1 MKQEIIDKINR
12 LASQDEPFLFVIN
25 YQADEAFIRKLSDIN
40 PEECLF
46 DFEGKGNFSHTR
58 KETWKEEISETTWQ
72 IEPPLYEDYEQS
84 FNIVKSNIMAGNSYL
99 TNLTNRVPVSCNLSL
114 EEIFHRAKGKYK
126 LLLRR
131 KRTQAEDKAHLKEE
145 NIEENLTPFVCFSP
159 ETFVRIKGGRIYSY
173 PMKGT
178 LDASLPNAEKLLM
191 EDRKEAAEHA
201 TIVDLIRND
210 LSRVAED
217 VRVDKYRYVD
227 VLHTNKGD
235 ILQTSSE
242 ISGRLPEDYPHH
254 LGEILDAQLP
264 AGSITGAPKDKTMQ
278 IIQEAEGYDRGFY
291 TGIMGIYD
299 QGELNSAVMIRFI
312 EEEETSPVDFE
323 ADGEKNFK
331 ANEGKKPKI
340 VFQGRRRHHF
350 EERLPEGIRGSDSE
364 NLPSDLNPP
373 FILEKIKEIMKQQF
387 VETIKIKNGKALALP
402 YHQARMERTIR
413 RFFPTL
419 ASEEIKLSSLISPK
433 EEMNLYKARVVYD
446 IQGVEAIEYAPYKM
460 KEIHS
465 LKVVEDDEID
475 YTYKSTDRSALNALV
490 AQKDDCDEIII
501 VKNGLITDTSF
512 TNLALFDGNR
522 WLTPKHPLLQGTK
535 RAQLLEAGIIL
546 EADLTLENLRK
557 AEKVSL
563 FNAMIDFGEREVTK
577 IFLPDQN

>member
-1 MKQEIIDKINR
+1 MKQEIIDKINQ
-12 LASQDEPFLFVIN
+12 LASQDEPFLFIIN
-25 YQADEAFIRKLSDIN
+25 YQGDKAFIRLLSDIN

-46 DFEGKGNFSHTR
+46 DFEGRGNLSHVW
-58 KETWKEEISETTWQ
+58 KETLKEETSEKEILKEEISETTWQ
-72 IEPPLYEDYEQS
+72 IEPPLYEDYERS

-99 TNLTNRVPVSCNLSL
+99 TNLTCRVPVSCNLSL

-217 VRVDKYRYVD
+217 VRVDKYRYID
-227 VLHTNKGD
+227 VLHTNKGN

-312 EEEETSPVDFE
+312 EEETSPVDFE
-323 ADGEKNFK
+323 TDGEKNFK
-331 ANEGKKPKI
+331 AKEGK
-340 VFQGRRRHHF
+340 
-350 EERLPEGIRGSDSE
+350 
-364 NLPSDLNPP
+364 
-373 FILEKIKEIMKQQF
+373 
-387 VETIKIKNGKALALP
+387 
-402 YHQARMERTIR
+402 
-413 RFFPTL
+413 
-419 ASEEIKLSSLISPK
+419 ASEGKEPK
-433 EEMNLYKARVVYD
+433 ASRELYFKAGGGITSKSDCQREYEEV
-446 IQGVEAIEYAPYKM
+446 IQ
-460 KEIHS
+460 
-465 LKVVEDDEID
+465 
-475 YTYKSTDRSALNALV
+475 
-490 AQKDDCDEIII
+490 
-501 VKNGLITDTSF
+501 
-512 TNLALFDGNR
+512 
-522 WLTPKHPLLQGTK
+522 
-535 RAQLLEAGIIL
+535 
-546 EADLTLENLRK
+546 
-557 AEKVSL
+557 
-563 FNAMIDFGEREVTK
+563 K
-577 IFLPDQN
+577 IYLPF

>member
-25 YQADEAFIRKLSDIN
+25 YQGDKAFIRLLSDIN

-46 DFEGKGNFSHTR
+46 DFEGRGNLSHAW
-58 KETWKEEISETTWQ
+58 KETWKEGTSEKETWKKETSEEEISETTWQ
-72 IEPPLYEDYEQS
+72 IEPPLYEDYERS

-99 TNLTNRVPVSCNLSL
+99 TNLTCRVPVSCNLPL

-131 KRTQAEDKAHLKEE
+131 KKTQAEDKAHLKEEPQNKDYLKEEPQNKAHLKEE

-178 LDASLPNAEKLLM
+178 LDASLPNAEKQLM
-191 EDRKEAAEHA
+191 EDQKEAAEHA

-217 VRVDKYRYVD
+217 VRVDKYRYID
-227 VLHTNKGD
+227 VLHTNKGN

-312 EEEETSPVDFE
+312 EEEVFPSKTENRMNYE
-323 ADGEKNFK
+323 AIRKLYFK
-331 ANEGKKPKI
+331 AGGGITSKSDCRKEYEEVIQKI
-340 VFQGRRRHHF
+340 Y
-350 EERLPEGIRGSDSE
+350 LPI
-364 NLPSDLNPP
+364 
-373 FILEKIKEIMKQQF
+373 
-387 VETIKIKNGKALALP
+387 
-402 YHQARMERTIR
+402 
-413 RFFPTL
+413 
-419 ASEEIKLSSLISPK
+419 
-433 EEMNLYKARVVYD
+433 
-446 IQGVEAIEYAPYKM
+446 
-460 KEIHS
+460 
-465 LKVVEDDEID
+465 
-475 YTYKSTDRSALNALV
+475 
-490 AQKDDCDEIII
+490 
-501 VKNGLITDTSF
+501 
-512 TNLALFDGNR
+512 
-522 WLTPKHPLLQGTK
+522 
-535 RAQLLEAGIIL
+535 
-546 EADLTLENLRK
+546 
-557 AEKVSL
+557 
-563 FNAMIDFGEREVTK
+563 
-577 IFLPDQN
+577 

>member
-1 MKQEIIDKINR
+1 MKQEIIDKINQ

-25 YQADEAFIRKLSDIN
+25 YQGDKAFIRLLSDIN

-46 DFEGKGNFSHTR
+46 DFEGRGNFSHAR
-58 KETWKEEISETTWQ
+58 KETLKEEILKKETLKEEISETTWQ
-72 IEPPLYEDYEQS
+72 IEPPLYEDYERS
-84 FNIVKSNIMAGNSYL
+84 FNIVKCNIMAGNSYL
-99 TNLTNRVPVSCNLSL
+99 TNLTCRVLVSCNLSL

-131 KRTQAEDKAHLKEE
+131 KRTQAEEKDHLKEEAQNKAHLKEE

-178 LDASLPNAEKLLM
+178 LDASLPNAEKQLM

-217 VRVDKYRYVD
+217 VRVDKYRYID

-278 IIQEAEGYDRGFY
+278 IIQEAEDYDRGFY

-299 QGELNSAVMIRFI
+299 HGELNSAVMIRFI
-312 EEEETSPVDFE
+312 EEETSPVDFE
-323 ADGEKNFK
+323 TDGEKNFK
-331 ANEGKKPKI
+331 AKEGK
-340 VFQGRRRHHF
+340 
-350 EERLPEGIRGSDSE
+350 
-364 NLPSDLNPP
+364 
-373 FILEKIKEIMKQQF
+373 
-387 VETIKIKNGKALALP
+387 
-402 YHQARMERTIR
+402 
-413 RFFPTL
+413 
-419 ASEEIKLSSLISPK
+419 ASEGKEPK
-433 EEMNLYKARVVYD
+433 ASRELYFKAGGGITSKSDCQREYEEV
-446 IQGVEAIEYAPYKM
+446 IQ
-460 KEIHS
+460 
-465 LKVVEDDEID
+465 
-475 YTYKSTDRSALNALV
+475 
-490 AQKDDCDEIII
+490 
-501 VKNGLITDTSF
+501 
-512 TNLALFDGNR
+512 
-522 WLTPKHPLLQGTK
+522 
-535 RAQLLEAGIIL
+535 
-546 EADLTLENLRK
+546 
-557 AEKVSL
+557 
-563 FNAMIDFGEREVTK
+563 K
-577 IFLPDQN
+577 IYLPF

>member
-25 YQADEAFIRKLSDIN
+25 YQGDKAFIRLLSDIN

-46 DFEGKGNFSHTR
+46 DFEGRGNLSHAW
-58 KETWKEEISETTWQ
+58 KETWKEGTWKEETWKKKISEEEISETTWQ
-72 IEPPLYEDYEQS
+72 IEPPLYEDYERS

-99 TNLTNRVPVSCNLSL
+99 TNLTCRVPVSCNLSL

-178 LDASLPNAEKLLM
+178 LDASLPDAEKQLM

-217 VRVDKYRYVD
+217 VRVDKYRYID

-312 EEEETSPVDFE
+312 EEETSPVDFE
-323 ADGEKNFK
+323 ADGEKNFN
-331 ANEGKKPKI
+331 ASEGK
-340 VFQGRRRHHF
+340 GD
-350 EERLPEGIRGSDSE
+350 E
-364 NLPSDLNPP
+364 
-373 FILEKIKEIMKQQF
+373 
-387 VETIKIKNGKALALP
+387 
-402 YHQARMERTIR
+402 
-413 RFFPTL
+413 
-419 ASEEIKLSSLISPK
+419 ASEGKRDEASRKLYFKAGGGITSKSDCRREY
-433 EEMNLYKARVVYD
+433 EEV
-446 IQGVEAIEYAPYKM
+446 IQ
-460 KEIHS
+460 
-465 LKVVEDDEID
+465 
-475 YTYKSTDRSALNALV
+475 
-490 AQKDDCDEIII
+490 
-501 VKNGLITDTSF
+501 
-512 TNLALFDGNR
+512 
-522 WLTPKHPLLQGTK
+522 
-535 RAQLLEAGIIL
+535 
-546 EADLTLENLRK
+546 
-557 AEKVSL
+557 
-563 FNAMIDFGEREVTK
+563 K
-577 IFLPDQN
+577 IYLPF

>member
-1 MKQEIIDKINR
+1 MKQEIIDKINQ

-25 YQADEAFIRKLSDIN
+25 YQGDKAFIRLLSGIN

-46 DFEGKGNFSHTR
+46 DFEGRGNLSHAW
-58 KETWKEEISETTWQ
+58 KETWKEGTSEKEISETTWQ
-72 IEPPLYEDYEQS
+72 IEPPLYEDYERS

-99 TNLTNRVPVSCNLSL
+99 TNLTCRVPVSCNLSL

-178 LDASLPNAEKLLM
+178 LDASLPNAEKQLM

-210 LSRVAED
+210 LSRVAEN
-217 VRVDKYRYVD
+217 VRVDKYRYID

-299 QGELNSAVMIRFI
+299 HGELNSAVMIRFI
-312 EEEETSPVDFE
+312 EEETSPVDFE
-323 ADGEKNFK
+323 TDGEKNFK
-331 ANEGKKPKI
+331 ASEGK
-340 VFQGRRRHHF
+340 GD
-350 EERLPEGIRGSDSE
+350 E
-364 NLPSDLNPP
+364 
-373 FILEKIKEIMKQQF
+373 
-387 VETIKIKNGKALALP
+387 
-402 YHQARMERTIR
+402 
-413 RFFPTL
+413 
-419 ASEEIKLSSLISPK
+419 ASEGKRDEASRKLYFKAGGGITSKSDCRK
-433 EEMNLYKARVVYD
+433 EYEEV
-446 IQGVEAIEYAPYKM
+446 IQ
-460 KEIHS
+460 
-465 LKVVEDDEID
+465 
-475 YTYKSTDRSALNALV
+475 
-490 AQKDDCDEIII
+490 
-501 VKNGLITDTSF
+501 
-512 TNLALFDGNR
+512 
-522 WLTPKHPLLQGTK
+522 
-535 RAQLLEAGIIL
+535 
-546 EADLTLENLRK
+546 
-557 AEKVSL
+557 
-563 FNAMIDFGEREVTK
+563 K
-577 IFLPDQN
+577 IYLPF

>member
-25 YQADEAFIRKLSDIN
+25 YQGDKAFIRLLSDIN

-46 DFEGKGNFSHTR
+46 DFEGRGNLSHVWKETLKEDISE
-58 KETWKEEISETTWQ
+58 KETWKKETSEKEISETTWQ
-72 IEPPLYEDYEQS
+72 IEPPLYEDYERS

-99 TNLTNRVPVSCNLSL
+99 TNLTCRVPVSCNLSL

-131 KRTQAEDKAHLKEE
+131 KKTQAEDKAHLKEE

-178 LDASLPNAEKLLM
+178 LDASLPNAEKQLM

-217 VRVDKYRYVD
+217 VRVDKYRYID

-312 EEEETSPVDFE
+312 EEETSPVDFE
-323 ADGEKNFK
+323 TDGEKNFK
-331 ANEGKKPKI
+331 AKEGK
-340 VFQGRRRHHF
+340 
-350 EERLPEGIRGSDSE
+350 
-364 NLPSDLNPP
+364 
-373 FILEKIKEIMKQQF
+373 
-387 VETIKIKNGKALALP
+387 
-402 YHQARMERTIR
+402 
-413 RFFPTL
+413 
-419 ASEEIKLSSLISPK
+419 ASEGKEPKANRKLYFKAGGGITSKSDCRK
-433 EEMNLYKARVVYD
+433 EYEEV
-446 IQGVEAIEYAPYKM
+446 IQ
-460 KEIHS
+460 
-465 LKVVEDDEID
+465 
-475 YTYKSTDRSALNALV
+475 
-490 AQKDDCDEIII
+490 
-501 VKNGLITDTSF
+501 
-512 TNLALFDGNR
+512 
-522 WLTPKHPLLQGTK
+522 
-535 RAQLLEAGIIL
+535 
-546 EADLTLENLRK
+546 
-557 AEKVSL
+557 
-563 FNAMIDFGEREVTK
+563 K
-577 IFLPDQN
+577 IYLPF

>member
-25 YQADEAFIRKLSDIN
+25 YQGDKAFIRQLSDIN

-46 DFEGKGNFSHTR
+46 DFEGRGNSSD
-58 KETWKEEISETTWQ
+58 KMKNNSEKIAEISEKIAEEEISKEEISWQ
-72 IEPPLYEDYEQS
+72 IAPPLYEDYERS
-84 FNIVKSNIMAGNSYL
+84 FDIVKNNIMAGNSYL
-99 TNLTNRVPVSCNLSL
+99 TNLTCRVPVSCNLPL

-131 KRTQAEDKAHLKEE
+131 KRT
-145 NIEENLTPFVCFSP
+145 LTPFVCFSP

-178 LDASLPNAEKLLM
+178 LDASLPNAEKQLM

-210 LSRVAED
+210 LSRVAEN
-217 VRVDKYRYVD
+217 VRVDKYRYFD

-312 EEEETSPVDFE
+312 EEETSPVDFE

-331 ANEGKKPKI
+331 ASEGKGDEASRKLYFKAGGGITSKSDCRKEYEEVIQKI
-340 VFQGRRRHHF
+340 Y
-350 EERLPEGIRGSDSE
+350 LP
-364 NLPSDLNPP
+364 
-373 FILEKIKEIMKQQF
+373 F
-387 VETIKIKNGKALALP
+387 
-402 YHQARMERTIR
+402 
-413 RFFPTL
+413 
-419 ASEEIKLSSLISPK
+419 
-433 EEMNLYKARVVYD
+433 
-446 IQGVEAIEYAPYKM
+446 
-460 KEIHS
+460 
-465 LKVVEDDEID
+465 
-475 YTYKSTDRSALNALV
+475 
-490 AQKDDCDEIII
+490 
-501 VKNGLITDTSF
+501 
-512 TNLALFDGNR
+512 
-522 WLTPKHPLLQGTK
+522 
-535 RAQLLEAGIIL
+535 
-546 EADLTLENLRK
+546 
-557 AEKVSL
+557 
-563 FNAMIDFGEREVTK
+563 
-577 IFLPDQN
+577 

>member
-1 MKQEIIDKINR
+1 M
-12 LASQDEPFLFVIN
+12 ASQDEPFLFVIN
-25 YQADEAFIRKLSDIN
+25 YQGDKAFIRLLSDIN

-46 DFEGKGNFSHTR
+46 DFEGRGNFSHAR
-58 KETWKEEISETTWQ
+58 KETLKEEILKKETLKEETSETTWQ
-72 IEPPLYEDYEQS
+72 IEPPLYEDYERS

-99 TNLTNRVPVSCNLSL
+99 TNLTCRVPVSCNLSL

-178 LDASLPNAEKLLM
+178 LDASLPNAEKQLM

-217 VRVDKYRYVD
+217 VRVDKYRYID

-312 EEEETSPVDFE
+312 EEETSPVDFE
-323 ADGEKNFK
+323 TDGEKNFK
-331 ANEGKKPKI
+331 ASEGK
-340 VFQGRRRHHF
+340 GD
-350 EERLPEGIRGSDSE
+350 E
-364 NLPSDLNPP
+364 
-373 FILEKIKEIMKQQF
+373 
-387 VETIKIKNGKALALP
+387 
-402 YHQARMERTIR
+402 
-413 RFFPTL
+413 
-419 ASEEIKLSSLISPK
+419 ASEGKRDEASRKLYFKAGGGITSKSDCRK
-433 EEMNLYKARVVYD
+433 EYEEV
-446 IQGVEAIEYAPYKM
+446 IQ
-460 KEIHS
+460 
-465 LKVVEDDEID
+465 
-475 YTYKSTDRSALNALV
+475 
-490 AQKDDCDEIII
+490 
-501 VKNGLITDTSF
+501 
-512 TNLALFDGNR
+512 
-522 WLTPKHPLLQGTK
+522 
-535 RAQLLEAGIIL
+535 
-546 EADLTLENLRK
+546 
-557 AEKVSL
+557 
-563 FNAMIDFGEREVTK
+563 K
-577 IFLPDQN
+577 IYLPF

>member
-25 YQADEAFIRKLSDIN
+25 YQGDKAFIRLLSDIN

-46 DFEGKGNFSHTR
+46 DFEGRGNLSHAW
-58 KETWKEEISETTWQ
+58 KETLKEETSETTWQ
-72 IEPPLYEDYEQS
+72 IEPPLYEDYERS

-99 TNLTNRVPVSCNLSL
+99 TNLTNWVPVNCNLSL

-145 NIEENLTPFVCFSP
+145 AQNKAHLKEENIEENLTPFVCFSP
-159 ETFVRIKGGRIYSY
+159 ETFVKIKGGRIYSY

-242 ISGRLPEDYPHH
+242 ISGRLPEDYRQH

-312 EEEETSPVDFE
+312 EEETSPVDFE

-331 ANEGKKPKI
+331 ANEGKKPKESRELYFKAGGGI
-340 VFQGRRRHHF
+340 TSKSDCRREY
-350 EERLPEGIRGSDSE
+350 EEVIQKIYLPI
-364 NLPSDLNPP
+364 
-373 FILEKIKEIMKQQF
+373 
-387 VETIKIKNGKALALP
+387 
-402 YHQARMERTIR
+402 
-413 RFFPTL
+413 
-419 ASEEIKLSSLISPK
+419 
-433 EEMNLYKARVVYD
+433 
-446 IQGVEAIEYAPYKM
+446 
-460 KEIHS
+460 
-465 LKVVEDDEID
+465 
-475 YTYKSTDRSALNALV
+475 
-490 AQKDDCDEIII
+490 
-501 VKNGLITDTSF
+501 
-512 TNLALFDGNR
+512 
-522 WLTPKHPLLQGTK
+522 
-535 RAQLLEAGIIL
+535 
-546 EADLTLENLRK
+546 
-557 AEKVSL
+557 
-563 FNAMIDFGEREVTK
+563 
-577 IFLPDQN
+577 

>member
-25 YQADEAFIRKLSDIN
+25 YQGDKAFIRLLSDIN

-46 DFEGKGNFSHTR
+46 DFEGRGNLSHAW
-58 KETWKEEISETTWQ
+58 KETWKEGTSEKETWKKETSEEEISETTWQ
-72 IEPPLYEDYEQS
+72 IEPPLYEDYERS

-99 TNLTNRVPVSCNLSL
+99 TNLTCRVPVSCNLPL

-131 KRTQAEDKAHLKEE
+131 KKTQAEDKAHLKEEPQNKAHLKEEPQNKDYLKEEPQNKAHLKEE

-178 LDASLPNAEKLLM
+178 LDASLPNAEKQLM
-191 EDRKEAAEHA
+191 EDQKEAAEHA

-217 VRVDKYRYVD
+217 VRVDKYRYID
-227 VLHTNKGD
+227 VLHTNKGN

-254 LGEILDAQLP
+254 LGEILDPQLP

-312 EEEETSPVDFE
+312 EEEVFPSKTENRMNYE
-323 ADGEKNFK
+323 AIRKLYFK
-331 ANEGKKPKI
+331 AGGGITSKSDCRKEYEEVIQKI
-340 VFQGRRRHHF
+340 Y
-350 EERLPEGIRGSDSE
+350 LPI
-364 NLPSDLNPP
+364 
-373 FILEKIKEIMKQQF
+373 
-387 VETIKIKNGKALALP
+387 
-402 YHQARMERTIR
+402 
-413 RFFPTL
+413 
-419 ASEEIKLSSLISPK
+419 
-433 EEMNLYKARVVYD
+433 
-446 IQGVEAIEYAPYKM
+446 
-460 KEIHS
+460 
-465 LKVVEDDEID
+465 
-475 YTYKSTDRSALNALV
+475 
-490 AQKDDCDEIII
+490 
-501 VKNGLITDTSF
+501 
-512 TNLALFDGNR
+512 
-522 WLTPKHPLLQGTK
+522 
-535 RAQLLEAGIIL
+535 
-546 EADLTLENLRK
+546 
-557 AEKVSL
+557 
-563 FNAMIDFGEREVTK
+563 
-577 IFLPDQN
+577 

>member
-25 YQADEAFIRKLSDIN
+25 YQGDKAFIRLLSDIN

-46 DFEGKGNFSHTR
+46 DFEGRGNFSHAR
-58 KETWKEEISETTWQ
+58 KETLKEEIPEVTWQ
-72 IEPPLYEDYEQS
+72 ITPPLYNDYERS

-99 TNLTNRVPVSCNLSL
+99 TNLTCRVPVSCNLSL

-131 KRTQAEDKAHLKEE
+131 KRNQAEDKAHLKEE
-145 NIEENLTPFVCFSP
+145 ESQNKADKMEEEFQNKTYPKEENIEEISNPFVCFSP

-191 EDRKEAAEHA
+191 EDQKEAAEHA

-217 VRVDKYRYVD
+217 VRVDKYRYID

-312 EEEETSPVDFE
+312 EEETSPVDFE
-323 ADGEKNFK
+323 TDGEKNFK
-331 ANEGKKPKI
+331 AKEGK
-340 VFQGRRRHHF
+340 
-350 EERLPEGIRGSDSE
+350 
-364 NLPSDLNPP
+364 
-373 FILEKIKEIMKQQF
+373 
-387 VETIKIKNGKALALP
+387 
-402 YHQARMERTIR
+402 
-413 RFFPTL
+413 
-419 ASEEIKLSSLISPK
+419 ASEGKEPKASRKLYFKAGGGITSKSDCRK
-433 EEMNLYKARVVYD
+433 EYEEV
-446 IQGVEAIEYAPYKM
+446 IQ
-460 KEIHS
+460 
-465 LKVVEDDEID
+465 
-475 YTYKSTDRSALNALV
+475 
-490 AQKDDCDEIII
+490 
-501 VKNGLITDTSF
+501 
-512 TNLALFDGNR
+512 
-522 WLTPKHPLLQGTK
+522 
-535 RAQLLEAGIIL
+535 
-546 EADLTLENLRK
+546 
-557 AEKVSL
+557 
-563 FNAMIDFGEREVTK
+563 K
-577 IFLPDQN
+577 IYLPF

>member
-25 YQADEAFIRKLSDIN
+25 YQGDKAFIRLLSDIN

-46 DFEGKGNFSHTR
+46 DFEGRGNLSHVW
-58 KETWKEEISETTWQ
+58 KETLKEEIPEVTWQ
-72 IEPPLYEDYEQS
+72 ITPPLYNDYERS

-99 TNLTNRVPVSCNLSL
+99 TNLTSRVPVSCNLSL

-131 KRTQAEDKAHLKEE
+131 KRNQAEDKAHLKEE
-145 NIEENLTPFVCFSP
+145 PQNKDYLKEEAQNKAHLKEEKIEENLTPFVCFSP

-191 EDRKEAAEHA
+191 EDQKEAAEHA

-217 VRVDKYRYVD
+217 VRVDKYRYID

-312 EEEETSPVDFE
+312 EEEEVFPSKTENRMNYE
-323 ADGEKNFK
+323 AIRKLYFK
-331 ANEGKKPKI
+331 AGGGITSKSDCRKEYEEVIQKI
-340 VFQGRRRHHF
+340 Y
-350 EERLPEGIRGSDSE
+350 LPI
-364 NLPSDLNPP
+364 
-373 FILEKIKEIMKQQF
+373 
-387 VETIKIKNGKALALP
+387 
-402 YHQARMERTIR
+402 
-413 RFFPTL
+413 
-419 ASEEIKLSSLISPK
+419 
-433 EEMNLYKARVVYD
+433 
-446 IQGVEAIEYAPYKM
+446 
-460 KEIHS
+460 
-465 LKVVEDDEID
+465 
-475 YTYKSTDRSALNALV
+475 
-490 AQKDDCDEIII
+490 
-501 VKNGLITDTSF
+501 
-512 TNLALFDGNR
+512 
-522 WLTPKHPLLQGTK
+522 
-535 RAQLLEAGIIL
+535 
-546 EADLTLENLRK
+546 
-557 AEKVSL
+557 
-563 FNAMIDFGEREVTK
+563 
-577 IFLPDQN
+577 

>member
-1 MKQEIIDKINR
+1 MKQEIIDKINQ

-25 YQADEAFIRKLSDIN
+25 YQGDKAFIRLLSDIN

-46 DFEGKGNFSHTR
+46 DFEGRGNFSHAR
-58 KETWKEEISETTWQ
+58 KETLKEEILKKETLKEETSETTWQ
-72 IEPPLYEDYEQS
+72 IEPPLYEDYERS

-99 TNLTNRVPVSCNLSL
+99 TNLTCRVSVSCNLSL
-114 EEIFHRAKGKYK
+114 EDIFHRAKGKYK

-131 KRTQAEDKAHLKEE
+131 KRTQAEDKDHLKEEPQNKDYLKEEPQNKAHLKEE

-178 LDASLPNAEKLLM
+178 LDASLPNAEKQLM

-210 LSRVAED
+210 LSRVAEN
-217 VRVDKYRYVD
+217 VRVDKYRYID

-278 IIQEAEGYDRGFY
+278 IIQEAESYDRGFY

-312 EEEETSPVDFE
+312 EEETSPVDFE

-331 ANEGKKPKI
+331 AKEGK
-340 VFQGRRRHHF
+340 
-350 EERLPEGIRGSDSE
+350 
-364 NLPSDLNPP
+364 
-373 FILEKIKEIMKQQF
+373 
-387 VETIKIKNGKALALP
+387 
-402 YHQARMERTIR
+402 
-413 RFFPTL
+413 
-419 ASEEIKLSSLISPK
+419 ASEGKEPKANRKLYFKAGGGITSKSDCRK
-433 EEMNLYKARVVYD
+433 EYEEV
-446 IQGVEAIEYAPYKM
+446 IQ
-460 KEIHS
+460 
-465 LKVVEDDEID
+465 
-475 YTYKSTDRSALNALV
+475 
-490 AQKDDCDEIII
+490 
-501 VKNGLITDTSF
+501 
-512 TNLALFDGNR
+512 
-522 WLTPKHPLLQGTK
+522 
-535 RAQLLEAGIIL
+535 
-546 EADLTLENLRK
+546 
-557 AEKVSL
+557 
-563 FNAMIDFGEREVTK
+563 K
-577 IFLPDQN
+577 IYLPF

>member
-1 MKQEIIDKINR
+1 MKQEIIDKINQ

-25 YQADEAFIRKLSDIN
+25 YQGDKAFIRLLSDII

-46 DFEGKGNFSHTR
+46 DFEGRGNFSHAW
-58 KETWKEEISETTWQ
+58 KETWKEGTSEKETWKKETSEEEISETTWQ
-72 IEPPLYEDYEQS
+72 IEPPLYEDYERS

-99 TNLTNRVPVSCNLSL
+99 TNLTCRVPVSCNLSL

-178 LDASLPNAEKLLM
+178 LDASLPNAEKQLM

-217 VRVDKYRYVD
+217 VRVDKYRYID
-227 VLHTNKGD
+227 VLHTNKGN

-312 EEEETSPVDFE
+312 EEETSPVDFE
-323 ADGEKNFK
+323 TDGEKNFK
-331 ANEGKKPKI
+331 AKEGK
-340 VFQGRRRHHF
+340 
-350 EERLPEGIRGSDSE
+350 
-364 NLPSDLNPP
+364 
-373 FILEKIKEIMKQQF
+373 
-387 VETIKIKNGKALALP
+387 
-402 YHQARMERTIR
+402 
-413 RFFPTL
+413 
-419 ASEEIKLSSLISPK
+419 ASEGKEPK
-433 EEMNLYKARVVYD
+433 ASRELYFKAGGGITSKSDCQREYEEV
-446 IQGVEAIEYAPYKM
+446 IQ
-460 KEIHS
+460 
-465 LKVVEDDEID
+465 
-475 YTYKSTDRSALNALV
+475 
-490 AQKDDCDEIII
+490 
-501 VKNGLITDTSF
+501 
-512 TNLALFDGNR
+512 
-522 WLTPKHPLLQGTK
+522 
-535 RAQLLEAGIIL
+535 
-546 EADLTLENLRK
+546 
-557 AEKVSL
+557 
-563 FNAMIDFGEREVTK
+563 K
-577 IFLPDQN
+577 IYLPF

>member
-25 YQADEAFIRKLSDIN
+25 YQGDKAFIRQLSDIN

-46 DFEGKGNFSHTR
+46 DFEGRGNLSHAW
-58 KETWKEEISETTWQ
+58 KETLKEETSETTWQ
-72 IEPPLYEDYEQS
+72 IEPPLYEDYERS
-84 FNIVKSNIMAGNSYL
+84 FNIVKNNIMAGNSYL
-99 TNLTNRVPVSCNLSL
+99 TNLTCKVPVSCNLSL

-159 ETFVRIKGGRIYSY
+159 ETFVKIKGGRIYSY

-178 LDASLPNAEKLLM
+178 LDASLPNAEKQLM

-210 LSRVAED
+210 LSRVAEN
-217 VRVDKYRYVD
+217 VRVDKYRYID

-278 IIQEAEGYDRGFY
+278 IIHEAEGYDRGFY

-312 EEEETSPVDFE
+312 EEETSPVDFE

-331 ANEGKKPKI
+331 AKEGK
-340 VFQGRRRHHF
+340 
-350 EERLPEGIRGSDSE
+350 
-364 NLPSDLNPP
+364 
-373 FILEKIKEIMKQQF
+373 
-387 VETIKIKNGKALALP
+387 
-402 YHQARMERTIR
+402 
-413 RFFPTL
+413 
-419 ASEEIKLSSLISPK
+419 ASEGKEPKANRKLYFKAGGGITSKSDCRK
-433 EEMNLYKARVVYD
+433 EYEEV
-446 IQGVEAIEYAPYKM
+446 IQ
-460 KEIHS
+460 
-465 LKVVEDDEID
+465 
-475 YTYKSTDRSALNALV
+475 
-490 AQKDDCDEIII
+490 
-501 VKNGLITDTSF
+501 
-512 TNLALFDGNR
+512 
-522 WLTPKHPLLQGTK
+522 
-535 RAQLLEAGIIL
+535 
-546 EADLTLENLRK
+546 
-557 AEKVSL
+557 
-563 FNAMIDFGEREVTK
+563 K
-577 IFLPDQN
+577 IYLPF

>member
-46 DFEGKGNFSHTR
+46 NFEGKGNFSHAR

-99 TNLTNRVPVSCNLSL
+99 TNLTCKVPVSCNLSL

-131 KRTQAEDKAHLKEE
+131 KRNQAEDKVQQKKEE
-145 NIEENLTPFVCFSP
+145 AQNIAYKKEDIIEEISNPFVCFSP

-312 EEEETSPVDFE
+312 EEETSPVDFE

-331 ANEGKKPKI
+331 ANEGKKPKKSRKLYFKAGGGI
-340 VFQGRRRHHF
+340 TSKSDCRREY
-350 EERLPEGIRGSDSE
+350 EEVIQKIYLP
-364 NLPSDLNPP
+364 
-373 FILEKIKEIMKQQF
+373 F
-387 VETIKIKNGKALALP
+387 
-402 YHQARMERTIR
+402 
-413 RFFPTL
+413 
-419 ASEEIKLSSLISPK
+419 
-433 EEMNLYKARVVYD
+433 
-446 IQGVEAIEYAPYKM
+446 
-460 KEIHS
+460 
-465 LKVVEDDEID
+465 
-475 YTYKSTDRSALNALV
+475 
-490 AQKDDCDEIII
+490 
-501 VKNGLITDTSF
+501 
-512 TNLALFDGNR
+512 
-522 WLTPKHPLLQGTK
+522 
-535 RAQLLEAGIIL
+535 
-546 EADLTLENLRK
+546 
-557 AEKVSL
+557 
-563 FNAMIDFGEREVTK
+563 
-577 IFLPDQN
+577 

>member
-25 YQADEAFIRKLSDIN
+25 YQGDKAFIRLLSDIN

-46 DFEGKGNFSHTR
+46 DFEGRGNLSHAW
-58 KETWKEEISETTWQ
+58 KETLKEETSETTWQ
-72 IEPPLYEDYEQS
+72 IEPPLYEDYERS

-99 TNLTNRVPVSCNLSL
+99 TNLTCRVPVSCNLSL

-131 KRTQAEDKAHLKEE
+131 KRNQAEDKAHLKEE
-145 NIEENLTPFVCFSP
+145 ESQNKAHLKEEPQNKAHLKEEKIEENLTHFVCFSP

-191 EDRKEAAEHA
+191 EDQKEAAEHA

-312 EEEETSPVDFE
+312 EEETSPVDFE
-323 ADGEKNFK
+323 ADGKKNFK
-331 ANEGKKPKI
+331 ANAGKKPKESRKLYFKAGGGI
-340 VFQGRRRHHF
+340 TSKSDCRREY
-350 EERLPEGIRGSDSE
+350 EEVILKIYLP
-364 NLPSDLNPP
+364 
-373 FILEKIKEIMKQQF
+373 F
-387 VETIKIKNGKALALP
+387 
-402 YHQARMERTIR
+402 
-413 RFFPTL
+413 
-419 ASEEIKLSSLISPK
+419 
-433 EEMNLYKARVVYD
+433 
-446 IQGVEAIEYAPYKM
+446 
-460 KEIHS
+460 
-465 LKVVEDDEID
+465 
-475 YTYKSTDRSALNALV
+475 
-490 AQKDDCDEIII
+490 
-501 VKNGLITDTSF
+501 
-512 TNLALFDGNR
+512 
-522 WLTPKHPLLQGTK
+522 
-535 RAQLLEAGIIL
+535 
-546 EADLTLENLRK
+546 
-557 AEKVSL
+557 
-563 FNAMIDFGEREVTK
+563 
-577 IFLPDQN
+577 

>member
-1 MKQEIIDKINR
+1 VEKASHQTKICNQSFAHPKKSSIFAGMKQEIIDKINR

-25 YQADEAFIRKLSDIN
+25 YQGDKAFIRLLSDIN

-46 DFEGKGNFSHTR
+46 DFEGRGNFSHAR
-58 KETWKEEISETTWQ
+58 KETLKEEILKKETLKEETSETTWQ
-72 IEPPLYEDYEQS
+72 IEPPHYEDYDRS

-99 TNLTNRVPVSCNLSL
+99 TNLTCRVPVSCNLSL
-114 EEIFHRAKGKYK
+114 EDIFHRAKGKYK

-131 KRTQAEDKAHLKEE
+131 KR
-145 NIEENLTPFVCFSP
+145 NLTPFVCFSP

-178 LDASLPNAEKLLM
+178 LDASLPDAEKQLM

-210 LSRVAED
+210 LSRVAEN
-217 VRVDKYRYVD
+217 VRVDKYRYID

-312 EEEETSPVDFE
+312 EEETSPVDFE
-323 ADGEKNFK
+323 TDGEKNFK
-331 ANEGKKPKI
+331 ASEGK
-340 VFQGRRRHHF
+340 GD
-350 EERLPEGIRGSDSE
+350 E
-364 NLPSDLNPP
+364 
-373 FILEKIKEIMKQQF
+373 
-387 VETIKIKNGKALALP
+387 
-402 YHQARMERTIR
+402 
-413 RFFPTL
+413 
-419 ASEEIKLSSLISPK
+419 ASEGKRDEASRKLYFKAGGGITSKSDCRK
-433 EEMNLYKARVVYD
+433 EYEEV
-446 IQGVEAIEYAPYKM
+446 IQ
-460 KEIHS
+460 
-465 LKVVEDDEID
+465 
-475 YTYKSTDRSALNALV
+475 
-490 AQKDDCDEIII
+490 
-501 VKNGLITDTSF
+501 
-512 TNLALFDGNR
+512 
-522 WLTPKHPLLQGTK
+522 
-535 RAQLLEAGIIL
+535 
-546 EADLTLENLRK
+546 
-557 AEKVSL
+557 
-563 FNAMIDFGEREVTK
+563 K
-577 IFLPDQN
+577 IYLPF

>member
-25 YQADEAFIRKLSDIN
+25 YQGDKAFIRLLSDIN

-46 DFEGKGNFSHTR
+46 DFEGRGNFSHAR
-58 KETWKEEISETTWQ
+58 KETLKEEILKKETLKEEISETTWQ
-72 IEPPLYEDYEQS
+72 IEPPLYEDYERS
-84 FNIVKSNIMAGNSYL
+84 FNIVKCNIMAGNSYL
-99 TNLTNRVPVSCNLSL
+99 TNLTCRVPVSCNLPL

-131 KRTQAEDKAHLKEE
+131 KRTQAEDKAHLKEEAQNKAHLKEE

-178 LDASLPNAEKLLM
+178 LDASLPDAEKQLM

-217 VRVDKYRYVD
+217 VRVDKYRYID
-227 VLHTNKGD
+227 VLHTNKGN

-312 EEEETSPVDFE
+312 EEETSPVDFE
-323 ADGEKNFK
+323 TDGEKNFK
-331 ANEGKKPKI
+331 AKEGK
-340 VFQGRRRHHF
+340 
-350 EERLPEGIRGSDSE
+350 
-364 NLPSDLNPP
+364 
-373 FILEKIKEIMKQQF
+373 
-387 VETIKIKNGKALALP
+387 
-402 YHQARMERTIR
+402 
-413 RFFPTL
+413 
-419 ASEEIKLSSLISPK
+419 ASEGKEPK
-433 EEMNLYKARVVYD
+433 ASRELYFKAGGGITSKSDCRREYEEV
-446 IQGVEAIEYAPYKM
+446 IQ
-460 KEIHS
+460 
-465 LKVVEDDEID
+465 
-475 YTYKSTDRSALNALV
+475 
-490 AQKDDCDEIII
+490 
-501 VKNGLITDTSF
+501 
-512 TNLALFDGNR
+512 
-522 WLTPKHPLLQGTK
+522 
-535 RAQLLEAGIIL
+535 
-546 EADLTLENLRK
+546 
-557 AEKVSL
+557 
-563 FNAMIDFGEREVTK
+563 K
-577 IFLPDQN
+577 IYLPF

>member
-12 LASQDEPFLFVIN
+12 LASQKEPFLFVIN
-25 YQADEAFIRKLSDIN
+25 YQADEAFIRKLSGIN

-46 DFEGKGNFSHTR
+46 DFEGRGNWRENHS
-58 KETWKEEISETTWQ
+58 KEMGDSKRIYEEISREIPKEISEKKFFNGTPLDSPISWQ
-72 IEPPLYEDYEQS
+72 ITPPLYNDYERS

-131 KRTQAEDKAHLKEE
+131 KRTQAEDKAHLKEEAQNKAHLKEE

-227 VLHTNKGD
+227 VLHTNTGD

-254 LGEILDAQLP
+254 LGEILDAQL
-264 AGSITGAPKDKTMQ
+264 Q
-278 IIQEAEGYDRGFY
+278 
-291 TGIMGIYD
+291 
-299 QGELNSAVMIRFI
+299 
-312 EEEETSPVDFE
+312 PV
-323 ADGEKNFK
+323 
-331 ANEGKKPKI
+331 
-340 VFQGRRRHHF
+340 
-350 EERLPEGIRGSDSE
+350 
-364 NLPSDLNPP
+364 PSRVPR
-373 FILEKIKEIMKQQF
+373 KIKPCRLSKRQ
-387 VETIKIKNGKALALP
+387 KATTA
-402 YHQARMERTIR
+402 
-413 RFFPTL
+413 
-419 ASEEIKLSSLISPK
+419 ASTRASWE
-433 EEMNLYKARVVYD
+433 
-446 IQGVEAIEYAPYKM
+446 
-460 KEIHS
+460 
-465 LKVVEDDEID
+465 
-475 YTYKSTDRSALNALV
+475 STTRANS
-490 AQKDDCDEIII
+490 
-501 VKNGLITDTSF
+501 
-512 TNLALFDGNR
+512 
-522 WLTPKHPLLQGTK
+522 TPP
-535 RAQLLEAGIIL
+535 
-546 EADLTLENLRK
+546 
-557 AEKVSL
+557 S
-563 FNAMIDFGEREVTK
+563 
-577 IFLPDQN
+577 